1 MKKMPHGVV
10 TTRADGA
17 QWQKQEEPGKGPW
30 KQVKDG
36 DKTPK
41 SRAKQNQMEAGE
53 GTASEDMSGAKLG
66 YQLLRSKYDLDG
78 HLPPDELHPSHVNVD
93 TDGDMDSK
101 PVLSWEH
108 AGKKRNSYTVNYHQR
123 RHRQTFAELKKA
135 MPALREAP
143 SKLMALYK
151 ECGPEDKDRYMAAHA
166 VVTTGHTPE
175 QVLGIQ
181 RGHVGMGRMMKS
193 GKAKVKVAMSHASG
207 HMFQWE
213 PQTPEFVEH
222 YMKGAER
229 SPTAPMFTCSGDCVR
244 TAMEQVGLA
253 SVPVSIMRSHV
264 ATRIAAD
271 ALSKAP
277 KVKIDSYG
285 AGMNKAASNIM
296 MASNKVGA
304 HFGHGPAAPGMSYVP
319 PHVQAAYLESVGG
332 AEHYRNT
339 YDKLNMRK
347 SVRTAEEETIWQSAQ
362 EQVLKSIPSTM
373 SAAKIPS
380 LVATLFE
387 QMLTQNLPTT
397 SPEKSPLTS
406 PEKSPLTSQ
415 TTPEMTSRGMSPTST
430 LSSPS
435 STPSSERPETSQP
448 MTKATAPAKM
458 PRWVMQAHQPHLSP
472 SHTASLTQSTGSTSL
487 TPRSASPEL
496 HLLSTTTISPSELTD
511 SPTAASTSTSHPQD
525 TSGPSQA
532 SPSSCQTETSI
543 LKSGTPTPCSPS
555 SQSATTIERP
565 REVSDLMAKL
575 VLMKAQGTHITADA
589 LAYFLGLYEHT
600 NTEPGVLRFM
610 TGVAEYISMVTES
623 LQKGGSEAGTRGDP
637 VGHISIH
644 SDGSRWRK
652 LGPGKWQHMGQGIAT
667 QSGGKKKQKQSESV
681 RIQAL
686 RARLRKLRAAWQ
698 GATSTKQRGDII
710 KQLTDIKRTIRTLTS
725 DKRVKKSHAA
735 DADLMDATYIKVGA
749 MLSKYKAAYSEE
761 LIAKGEGFVPPEGV
775 RSAARR
781 GLELRRKH
789 KRGGLDTKQAK
800 KAGVGSGVQ
809 RASDLASGDAL
820 SIETVKRM
828 KNFFSRHSKY
838 KEHHRDK
845 TSAAYISWL
854 LWGGNAG
861 QRWAESVVRQYEAKQ
876 KSGVKKSEAADII
889 EKGCRAPAVST
900 VLIDD
905 YTRETCSIDY
915 RNTLGPQDYIMRILK
930 DGGRAAVELQTFLL
944 VKGAPEAIKHIE
956 SVMQE
961 VRDGRS

>member
-1 MKKMPHGVV
+1 MKKMPSGVM

-17 QWQKQEEPGKGPW
+17 QWQKQEEPGKAAW
-30 KQVKDG
+30 KQVRDG

-108 AGKKRNSYTVNYHQR
+108 EGKKRNSYTVNYHQR

-143 SKLMALYK
+143 GKLMELYK
-151 ECGPEDKDRYMAAHA
+151 ECGPEDKDRYMAAHM

-213 PQTPEFVEH
+213 PQTPEFAEH

-244 TAMEQVGLA
+244 TAMEQAGLA

-271 ALSKAP
+271 VLSKAP

-373 SAAKIPS
+373 SAAKIPG

-397 SPEKSPLTS
+397 SQEKSLTS
-406 PEKSPLTSQ
+406 TASSPNSTPSEEKTTETLTPQ
-415 TTPEMTSRGMSPTST
+415 QMLKATQPMSPT
-430 LSSPS
+430 P
-435 STPSSERPETSQP
+435 RPL
-448 MTKATAPAKM
+448 
-458 PRWVMQAHQPHLSP
+458 PRWVTQATPP
-472 SHTASLTQSTGSTSL
+472 WPNPTPTASLTQVTGSTRL
-487 TPRSASPEL
+487 TPRSANPEL
-496 HLLSTTTISPSELTD
+496 HLLSTTTTSPSEPTG
-511 SPTAASTSTSHPQD
+511 SPTEASTSTSHPQD

-532 SPSSCQTETSI
+532 SPSSCPTETSI

-575 VLMKAQGTHITADA
+575 VLMKAQGTHITSDA
-589 LAYFLGLYEHT
+589 LAYFLSLYEHT
-600 NTEPGVLRFM
+600 TTEAGILRFM
-610 TGVAEYISMVTES
+610 TGVTEYVSMVTES
-623 LQKGGSEAGTRGDP
+623 LEKAGSVKGTRGDP
-637 VGHISIH
+637 VGKISVH
-644 SDGSRWRK
+644 ADGSRWRK
-652 LGPGKWQHMGQGIAT
+652 IAPGKWQHLGDLPT
-667 QSGGKKKQKQSESV
+667 GKKGDKPGAAKESIRV
-681 RIQAL
+681 QAL
-686 RARLRKLRAAWQ
+686 RSRLRKLRDAWQ
-698 GATSTKQRGDII
+698 AATSTKQRGDII
-710 KQLTDIKRTIRTLTS
+710 KQLTDIKRTIRTLTT

-735 DADLMDATYIKVGA
+735 DTDLMDATYIKAGA
-749 MLSKYKAAYSEE
+749 MLSKYKAVYQEE
-761 LIAKGEGFVPPEGV
+761 LIAKGDGFVPPEGV

-838 KEHHRDK
+838 KEHHSDK

-861 QRWAESVVRQYEAKQ
+861 QRWAESVVRQYEAKKQ
-876 KSGVKKSEAADII
+876 RMKKSEASEII